1 MTLKEMLDLRIIRDN
16 VQIREFIPSA
26 DGLGTLETLCD
37 VVRSYSIVEEKTLL
51 DKGLDAKYLDYD
63 IIEMWG
69 TSHKY
74 KLGIVI
80 KSPKR

>member
-16 VQIREFIPSA
+16 VQINEFIPSA
-26 DGLGTLETLCD
+26 DGLGTLKILCD

-51 DKGLDAKYLDYD
+51 DKGLNPKYLNYD

-69 TSHKY
+69 TSNKY

-80 KSPKR
+80 RSPKR

>member
-16 VQIREFIPSA
+16 IQIKEFIQSA
-26 DGLGTLETLCD
+26 EGLGTVETLCD

-51 DKGLDAKYLDYD
+51 KKGLDAKYLNYD

-69 TSHKY
+69 TRDKY

-80 KSPKR
+80 KSPKQ